1 MNRYGLILTLLAVC
15 LVVTVKNVTPVVY
28 AQTPATTVESF
39 NPEVPLP
46 GVFEG
51 GQDADDTLLSK
62 YIRAIYI
69 YFIWV
74 VGIIATVM
82 VIYGGIRWVGAAG
95 NPGQI
100 KEARDIID
108 NAVIGMIIGLTSV
121 VLLNIINP
129 KLTQLAI
136 PKLSKVQ
143 EALTIGMRAT
153 TICPGNLQVNCG
165 EVRKTGVVTINK
177 VQTPEY
183 CLGLKCENTIGVC
196 PMTKTGAPPAD
207 GETGQVEIFGS
218 TGECSKTVE
227 VTPVTVPGLGMTK
240 NSAGAWVTSDL
251 HLSLVRAVPR
261 FQPRDG
267 SKSLPL
273 GCGKIALN
281 NEGSADVGTQ
291 CGDKQLCATLGS
303 PATFQLTDASPGYG
317 EYIIGNLSNMSCW
330 PIQS

>member
-1 MNRYGLILTLLAVC
+1 MNRHVLILILLAVC
-15 LVVTVKNVTPVVY
+15 LVVTVKNVTPIVY
-28 AQTPATTVESF
+28 AQTPTTGVETF
-39 NPEVPLP
+39 TPEVPLP

-51 GQDADDTLLSK
+51 DQDADDTLLSR

-108 NAVIGMIIGLTSV
+108 NAIIGVIIGLTSV

-143 EALTIGMRAT
+143 EALTVGMRAT

-165 EVRKTGVVTINK
+165 EVRKTGVVTIK
-177 VQTPEY
+177 KAQTPEY
-183 CLGLKCENTIGVC
+183 CLGLKCENDIGVC
-196 PMTKTGAPPAD
+196 PTGKTGAPAAD
-207 GETGQVEIFGS
+207 GETGQVEIFISGQD
-218 TGECSKTVE
+218 CAKTVE
-227 VTPVTVPGLGMTK
+227 VTPVTVPGLGMIK
-240 NSAGAWVTSDL
+240 DSAGTWVRSDL
-251 HLSLVRAVPR
+251 HLSLVRAVSR

-267 SKSLPL
+267 SHSQPL
-273 GCGKIALN
+273 DCGKIGLN
-281 NEGSADVGTQ
+281 NEGSADVGTR
-291 CGDKQLCATLGS
+291 CGNNQLCTALGS

-317 EYIIGNLSNMSCW
+317 EFIIGTLSTMSCL
-330 PIQS
+330 PI